1 MKNKIEYKNKLLEQ
15 RALLEAL
22 IKQNKK
28 YFKNDQVSGFEFC
41 KYLEKIQKAY
51 DDFLFEKTS
60 KISIEDIKERLKQ
73 EQEKKKNEKK
83 VRTPYTI
90 EFESKRNFTLVIII
104 VIAVLLLVVFYLLLK
119 NVYL

>member
-28 YFKNDQVSGFEFC
+28 YFKNDQVSGFEFS

-51 DDFLFEKTS
+51 DNFLFEK
-60 KISIEDIKERLKQ
+60 SIEMQYMDL
-73 EQEKKKNEKK
+73 
-83 VRTPYTI
+83 
-90 EFESKRNFTLVIII
+90 
-104 VIAVLLLVVFYLLLK
+104 
-119 NVYL
+119 

>member
-28 YFKNDQVSGFEFC
+28 YFKNDQVSGFEFS

-51 DDFLFEKTS
+51 DNFLFE
-60 KISIEDIKERLKQ
+60 Q
-73 EQEKKKNEKK
+73 ELTNAMI
-83 VRTPYTI
+83 TI
-90 EFESKRNFTLVIII
+90 NIII
-104 VIAVLLLVVFYLLLK
+104 TPITALK
-119 NVYL
+119 I